1 MAITGIITDV
11 DVFTEPLKHIAD
23 GEALNGE
30 HFKEELQGAANR
42 TRHLLNRVAAIES
55 ALAKYVSATYAVSG
69 NAAQNAKLTL
79 TAARAASGFA
89 LGSNEVTVPHAGV
102 WLVTVSGQVTPN
114 SVAMGPAGLIDIRVG
129 GNVTNARGGGIRFSD
144 DSLDYIQAAAGDTLE
159 IDIPANNKISVTVGN
174 PNGAA
179 FVGALNIVYLHP
191 LPSP

>member
-55 ALAKYVSATYAVSG
+55 ALAKYVSATYSVSG

-114 SVAMGPAGLIDIRVG
+114 SGAMGPAGTIDIRVG
-129 GNVTNARGGGIRFSD
+129 GNVTARGGGIRFSD
-144 DSLDYIQAAAGDTLE
+144 DSQDYIQAAAGSTVE
-159 IDIPANNKISVTVGN
+159 IDDIPANHKLSVTVAN
-174 PNGAA
+174 PNGSA
-179 FVGALNIVYLHP
+179 FVGELNIVYLHP